1 MVRVY
6 VLGGLRVESEDDAA
20 SVPAS
25 HKTRLLLGLLAVERR
40 VHGRSELAGRLW
52 PDVREDSARASLRNA
67 LAQLRRALGSAAE
80 RVLVVD
86 GGGVALAAE
95 VWTDLGEVERLLAV
109 QRVEAALERCAGQVL
124 AGFDEDWVQQRR
136 DELRDRLVGALV
148 VAAAAAEGAGD
159 LEAAVRLS
167 RHSTA
172 LDLLGE
178 TSHRD
183 LIRRLAAVG
192 DRGAALAAYERLRE
206 RLAVQLRIAP
216 SAATRALAAE
226 LRGERPSPAER
237 ASASA
242 GGAAE
247 AAGLAPAPS
256 KVRYARHGEHT
267 IAYQRFGSGPVDLLV
282 IPGWGS
288 NLDEIW
294 GFPPLGPML
303 SRLGEF
309 ARCVVFD
316 KRGTG
321 LSERDLD
328 FGGLEERADDIRAV
342 MDAAGLARAS
352 LFAYSESA
360 ALAIVL
366 AASHPERVDRLVLYS
381 SYARLLSA
389 PNYAAGF
396 PPEVVDAFVERIR
409 RDWGAGRISRVS
421 FQGVPETSAA
431 ERMLGRW
438 ERSVCTPTIA
448 ADIIR
453 RNADIDVRSLL
464 PAVEAPTLVLH
475 SRGDPIA
482 PPALGR
488 YVAERIPR
496 ARYVDDDA
504 GYHLLWDGGSAWFLE
519 QIEECLTGQPTSGRA
534 GQRFL
539 STILC
544 VRSALSTK
552 VAQEDEVR
560 RFGAEVVAS
569 TSEELVAIIDSP
581 SRAVA
586 CAATI
591 HAAAVRCGEH
601 VALGIHTGELE
612 RLAGGV
618 TGAGLDVARA
628 VAAYTHA
635 GEILVSRTVRDLTT
649 GSGLRFV
656 ERGRRELPGA
666 RGESEL
672 FAYRPSA

>member
-6 VLGGLRVESEDDAA
+6 VLGDLRVESEDGAA

-25 HKTRLLLGLLAVERR
+25 HKPRLLLGLLAVERR

-67 LAQLRRALGSAAE
+67 LAQLRSALGAAAE
-80 RVLVVD
+80 RVVAVD
-86 GGGVALAAE
+86 GAGVALAAE
-95 VWTDLGEVERLLAV
+95 AWTDLGEVEQLLAA
-109 QRVEAALERCAGQVL
+109 QQVETALERGPGQLL
-124 AGFDEDWVQQRR
+124 AGFDEDWVQQLR
-136 DELRDRLVGALV
+136 DELRDRLVGALAA
-148 VAAAAAEGAGD
+148 AAAAAEGAGD
-159 LEAAVRLS
+159 LEVAVRLS
-167 RHSTA
+167 RRSTA
-172 LDLLGE
+172 LDPLGE
-178 TSHRD
+178 ASHRD
-183 LIRRLAAVG
+183 LIRRLAAAG

-206 RLAVQLRIAP
+206 RLAAELRIAP
-216 SAATRALAAE
+216 SAATRTLVAE
-226 LRGERPSPAER
+226 LRGERQGPSER

-242 GGAAE
+242 GTATAAP
-247 AAGLAPAPS
+247 GLAAATS
-256 KVRYARHGEHT
+256 KVRYARHGEHA
-267 IAYQRFGSGPVDLLV
+267 IAYQRFGRGPVDLV
-282 IPGWGS
+282 VVPGWAS

-303 SRLGEF
+303 SRLGES

-321 LSERDLD
+321 LSERDLG
-328 FGGLEERADDIRAV
+328 FGSLEERADDIRAI
-342 MDAAGLARAS
+342 MDAVGLSRAS

-389 PNYAAGF
+389 PNYEAGF
-396 PPEVVDAFVERIR
+396 PPEAVDAFVERIR

-421 FQGVPETSAA
+421 VQGVPDTPTA

-438 ERSVCTPTIA
+438 ERSLCTPTIA

-496 ARYVDDDA
+496 ARYVEDDA
-504 GYHLLWDGGSAWFLE
+504 GYHLSWDGGSAWFLE
-519 QIEECLTGQPTSGRA
+519 HIEEFVTGQPTSGRA

-539 STILC
+539 STVLC
-544 VRSALSTK
+544 VPRFSAASIAHT
-552 VAQEDEVR
+552 DEVR

-569 TSEELVAIIDSP
+569 TGEELVAIIDSP
-581 SRAVA
+581 SRAIA
-586 CAATI
+586 CAASI
-591 HAAAVRCGEH
+591 QAAARRLGEQ

-612 RLAGGV
+612 RQAAGV
-618 TGAGLDVARA
+618 AGAGLDIARA
-628 VAAYTHA
+628 VAAHA
-635 GEILVSRTVRDLTT
+635 RPGEILVSRTVRDLTT
-649 GSGLRFV
+649 GSGLHFT
-656 ERGRRELPGA
+656 ERGLRELPGA
-666 RGESEL
+666 PAEWEL
-672 FAYRPSA
+672 FAYGPSG